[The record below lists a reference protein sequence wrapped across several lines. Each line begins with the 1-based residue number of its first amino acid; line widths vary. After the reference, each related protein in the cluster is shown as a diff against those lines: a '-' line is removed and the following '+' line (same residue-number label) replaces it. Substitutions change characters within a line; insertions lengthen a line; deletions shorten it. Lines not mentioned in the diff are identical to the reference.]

1 MSDSLR
7 GYIYKALEEMT
18 ALQKAVSELRRE
30 NRELRDMITNSH
42 HQWWRTYSM
51 QKQMM
56 DDVDETLA
64 ASAAYVNPEYLTDQ
78 TNQ

>member
-7 GYIYKALEEMT
+7 GYIDKLLKEMT
-18 ALQKAVSELRRE
+18 ELQKSVSELRRD

-42 HQWWRTYSM
+42 HQWWKSYSI

-56 DDVDETLA
+56 DDVDKTQT

>member
-7 GYIYKALEEMT
+7 GYIDNMLKEVT
-18 ALQKAVSELRRE
+18 ALQQAVSELRRE

-42 HQWWRTYSM
+42 HQWWKW
-51 QKQMM
+51 QKRMM

-78 TNQ
+78 SD